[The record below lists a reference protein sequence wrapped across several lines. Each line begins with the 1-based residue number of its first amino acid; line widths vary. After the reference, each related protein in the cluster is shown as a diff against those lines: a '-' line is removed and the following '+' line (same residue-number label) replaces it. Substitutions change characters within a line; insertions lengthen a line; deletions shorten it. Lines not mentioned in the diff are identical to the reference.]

1 MFTEHGLA
9 MLSSVLNSERAVQ
22 DKQREHDSIINI
34 LVEEITEL
42 KRPGIPEPPKR
53 RIGFR
58 PPDRDE

>member
-1 MFTEHGLA
+1 
-9 MLSSVLNSERAVQ
+9 MLLSVLNSERAVQ